1 MAITRKQEREGSYRP
16 ESSWRMVE
24 GSETGSFAYDEEIV
38 PSNSDPSNSFD
49 SQPVSIGGSQPWSI
63 GGSQDESIETYLSK
77 AENDEQFILKSPFR
91 PSVPQS
97 VRHSSKEQ
105 HREAGPEFV
114 MPKVEV
120 DSPAEEGGSA
130 WSSTTIRTPKRP
142 SPPPGLR
149 KRLGMV
155 KESPRIRGR
164 RQSMRQSG
172 ELEHPGRP
180 VPDDGILGSVFAWL
194 LDVIGLAFWVIKFPL
209 GLLLAVYVLSGTTII
224 AKNMATK
231 SIAASLSPLCRVPG
245 VSYLHVPFCGP
256 NKSEDDKGSN
266 VDFDSLVD
274 AQNLLEQVLERT
286 LEGVTLPLDIKR
298 SEASIRDLRTIVRH
312 SNLKGKQELVLE
324 FDGYI
329 DTVRSVV
336 HELSSFNVHVGST
349 VDSVISMNRWTAR
362 QLDGLEGSDNVLKP
376 KIENNDPWLSSVIEW
391 VLSPFQPVVFT
402 EDHLRDTYL
411 RHASHVQDRIASLI
425 LEAQTVLSSLSK
437 AEDHLEI
444 IHEVAHRSTEEVK
457 TSRQDILY
465 TLWTL
470 VGANNQKLKDLKSQ
484 LSVLSQIENQRLRA
498 VKQVTALISDLVK
511 IQAEIQDLRDNVAAT
526 ELVPNV
532 PLSVH
537 IATIN
542 SGVERLDAARSRL
555 KAIEAE
561 RVREVVGR
569 GREGEKLIDSTRY

>member
-49 SQPVSIGGSQPWSI
+49 SQPVSIGASQPWSI

-105 HREAGPEFV
+105 HREPGPEFV

-120 DSPAEEGGSA
+120 ESPTEEGGSA
-130 WSSTTIRTPKRP
+130 WSSTTIKSPKRP
-142 SPPPGLR
+142 TPPPGLR

-155 KESPRIRGR
+155 KESPRVRGR
-164 RQSMRQSG
+164 RQSMRQSE
-172 ELEHPGRP
+172 ELERP
-180 VPDDGILGSVFAWL
+180 VPDDGILGSVFSWM
-194 LDVIGLAFWVIKFPL
+194 LDVIGLAFWAIKYPIGF
-209 GLLLAVYVLSGTTII
+209 LLAVYVLSGTTII
-224 AKNMATK
+224 AKNMVTK
-231 SIAASLSPLCRVPG
+231 SLAVSLSPLCRLPG
-245 VSYLHVPFCGP
+245 VSYLNVPFCGP
-256 NKSEDDKGSN
+256 NKSEDDKPAN

-274 AQNLLEQVLERT
+274 AQSLLEQVLERT
-286 LEGVTLPLDIKR
+286 VEGVTLPLDIKR

-362 QLDGLEGSDNVLKP
+362 QLDTLEGDNVLKP
-376 KIENNDPWLSSVIEW
+376 RIENNDPWLSQMVEW

-402 EDHLRDTYL
+402 EDHLKDTYL

-425 LEAQTVLSSLSK
+425 LEAQTVLSSLTK

-470 VGANNQKLKDLKSQ
+470 VGANNQKLKDFKSQ
-484 LSVLSQIENQRLRA
+484 LSVLGQIETQRLKA
-498 VKQVTALISDLVK
+498 VKQVTGLVSDLIK
-511 IQAEIQDLRDNVAAT
+511 IQAEIQGLRDEVSAA
-526 ELVPNV
+526 ELVPSV

-542 SGVERLDAARSRL
+542 SGVERLDSARARL

-569 GREGEKLIDSTRY
+569 GREGGERLIDSKRW